1 MRKYLFI
8 GNTNENTG
16 PANVNKGIVKHLS
29 SSFCTSFS
37 NNKLCKYLNSV
48 IKTLFCEVIV
58 VSGLSKVG
66 MYSSKLGKFLGKKTI
81 YIMHGCNE
89 IEFSLNQMP
98 VNKKALKYEKYFL
111 TNADLI
117 LPVSKRYSEM
127 IQEKYPICVGR
138 TSYLHNGVDKADIN
152 CVTVQREK
160 GRVIAVGGDW
170 KLKNNI
176 VVANAVAK
184 LDDSKKLMVYGHL
197 YHPDD
202 LPKGKNIEFKGLVP
216 QKQLYEEM
224 TKSELYVLNSIYEPF
239 ALSVFDALLCGCSIL
254 VTNVAGALELL
265 NVTEHDVIYDPM
277 NKDEIAEKIEYILQH
292 PNNERL
298 MKNLDFDKISYEAE
312 VKRLEQFC
320 KMLCQKSRS

>member
-1 MRKYLFI
+1 MKKYLFI

-48 IKTLFCEVIV
+48 IKTFFCEVIV

-66 MYSSKLGKFLGKKTI
+66 MYSSKLGKFFGKKTI

-89 IEFSLNQMP
+89 IEISLNKMP

-138 TSYLHNGVDKADIN
+138 TSYLHNGVDKADLN
-152 CVTVQREK
+152 WVTVQREK
-160 GRVIAVGGDW
+160 GRVIAVGGDR

-176 VVANAVAK
+176 VVANAVSK

-202 LPKGKNIEFKGLVP
+202 LPKGKNIEFKGLVS

-224 TKSELYVLNSIYEPF
+224 AKSELYVLNSIYEPF

-265 NVTEHDVIYDPM
+265 DVTEHDVIYDPM
-277 NKDEIAEKIEYILQH
+277 NKDEIAEKIEYLLQH

-298 MKNLDFDKISYEAE
+298 IKNLDFDKISYEAE

-320 KMLCQKSRS
+320 EMLCPKRRS

>member
-117 LPVSKRYSEM
+117 Y
-127 IQEKYPICVGR
+127 QYQ
-138 TSYLHNGVDKADIN
+138 N
-152 CVTVQREK
+152 
-160 GRVIAVGGDW
+160 VI
-170 KLKNNI
+170 
-176 VVANAVAK
+176 
-184 LDDSKKLMVYGHL
+184 
-197 YHPDD
+197 
-202 LPKGKNIEFKGLVP
+202 
-216 QKQLYEEM
+216 
-224 TKSELYVLNSIYEPF
+224 
-239 ALSVFDALLCGCSIL
+239 
-254 VTNVAGALELL
+254 
-265 NVTEHDVIYDPM
+265 
-277 NKDEIAEKIEYILQH
+277 
-292 PNNERL
+292 
-298 MKNLDFDKISYEAE
+298 
-312 VKRLEQFC
+312 VK
-320 KMLCQKSRS
+320 